1 MTIQDLHFDCI
12 HFRGD
17 MPCRPNKES
26 GSICNSCSE
35 YSPISKRILIIKLGA
50 LGDVIRTTP
59 LIERYRKEYPQCHI
73 TWITNHPEILP
84 KDALDCVRTF
94 SFSDIFILMK
104 QHFDIAVNLCKD
116 QEAAILLSECKAQ
129 EKCGF
134 IWSDGHLSIANQ
146 ASEHKLLTGLF
157 DAYSKANSK
166 SYVEEIFEICG
177 FQYEHEP
184 YILNVNSALIHE
196 WSRIKTMAEGKPIIG
211 LNTGAGSR
219 WPTRLWP
226 EENWKELILL
236 LKAAGYAPLLLG
248 GQDEHER
255 NASLKSQ
262 TDAIYEG
269 VFPLESFIAICAQ
282 CDIIITAVSM
292 TMHIAL
298 GLGKNM
304 ILFNNIFNR
313 HEFDLFGKGEIIE
326 PEHGCD
332 CYYGAHCTREIPCMK
347 DISVQTVMNAIQKQI
362 AG

>member
-26 GSICNSCSE
+26 GKVCDSCSE
-35 YSPISKRILIIKLGA
+35 YTPISKKILIIKLGA

-59 LIERYRKEYPQCHI
+59 LIERYRKEYPNCHI
-73 TWITNHPEILP
+73 TWITNYPEILP
-84 KDALDCVRTF
+84 KHALDCIRTF
-94 SFSDIFILMK
+94 TFSDVFIVTK

-116 QEAAILLSECKAQ
+116 QEAAMLLSDCNAI

-134 IWSDGHLSIANQ
+134 LWKDGHLSIANP

-157 DAYSKANSK
+157 DAYSKENTK

-177 FQYEHEP
+177 FHYEHES
-184 YILNVNSALIHE
+184 YVLNVNPELQHE
-196 WSRIKTMAEGKPIIG
+196 WSRIKDIVQGKPIIG

-236 LKAAGYAPLLLG
+236 LQEAGYAPLLLG

-255 NASLKSQ
+255 NLRLKTQ
-262 TDAIYEG
+262 THAIYEG
-269 VFPLESFIAICAQ
+269 VFPLETFIAICEQ
-282 CDIIITAVSM
+282 CDVIITAVSM

-298 GLGKNM
+298 GLGKSM
-304 ILFNNIFNR
+304 VLFNNIFNK
-313 HEFDLFGKGEIIE
+313 HEFDLFGKGEILE
-326 PEHGCD
+326 PESGCD
-332 CYYGAHCTREIPCMK
+332 CYYGAHCTREIQCMK
-347 DISVQTVMNAIQKQI
+347 DISVQTVLKAIQRQI
-362 AG
+362 A